1 MKTVMKKMF
10 SLLLVAVLLVGA
22 MPFQAFADE
31 TVPVYINGEQV
42 GTIAPGSYTLDAF
55 TQFCTEGTEPDYLN
69 LCHDPATHAAF
80 GEYPGSVSA
89 GQCIH
94 LHVKNKAVEKCE
106 TCGQV
111 KHNGL
116 CEGQCASCKEL
127 NGHTAECPNN
137 PANATYSLTMELKIG
152 ETSNEIQG
160 TSSKSFKNGTSI
172 DLKAVA
178 EELFPS
184 FTYMWTSLGKNVTT
198 MTITKDETIQV
209 RMAQAVVTSTCP
221 TCHETYTGTTH
232 TCPTCTEVSG
242 CVRPKNH
249 SGDHQCECGLYPQKG
264 SAHNS
269 NCPFDEDVITTPSGS
284 YTVHVWGNLITGET
298 KTERIWLG
306 NIENVSGNALVR
318 DVIGANKEYLKDQ
331 IAWKAPDFKWS
342 ENYYAEN
349 SSGKLIEI
357 GSNTTVE
364 AEDDIIINLYAE
376 QKLVVV
382 RVHTDKSYH
391 VDMTVQV
398 NGFKVK
404 DVVTYDDVLKAVKK
418 HYNVSSMKIYT
429 YTEWEKVINGKDANK
444 TTNFVVKGG
453 SNDNVY
459 EVYLTGSVKSSS
471 SSSSA
476 TADSSNPKT
485 GDMIFAPV
493 AVMGLSVSAL
503 AVLFFLNKK
512 RAY

>member
-137 PANATYSLTMELKIG
+137 PANATYNLTMELKIG
-152 ETSNEIQG
+152 ETSNEIKG

-232 TCPTCTEVSG
+232 TCPQCSFSG
-242 CVRPKNH
+242 CVLTKNH
-249 SGDHQCECGLYPQKG
+249 SVEHQCACGMYPQAG
-264 SAHNS
+264 SGHNTS
-269 NCPFDEDVITTPSGS
+269 CPYYEANNKTYSLKVWAKLWVGESLNKTILLDEFTGLNGTEVVPYIIGNNVSRLESKFPSG
-284 YTVHVWGNLITGET
+284 YT
-298 KTERIWLG
+298 
-306 NIENVSGNALVR
+306 NIE
-318 DVIGANKEYLKDQ
+318 
-331 IAWKAPDFKWS
+331 WTKAV
-342 ENYYAEN
+342 YYY
-349 SSGKLIEI
+349 ID
-357 GSNTTVE
+357 SNTTGTVDTNMNVNE
-364 AEDDIIINLYAE
+364 EDNVYINLYSQE
-376 QKLVVV
+376 KLFVVNV
-382 RVHTDKSYH
+382 HLGKYYGIDSTVKVGGFRVGE
-391 VDMTVQV
+391 TVS
-398 NGFKVK
+398 
-404 DVVTYDDVLKAVKK
+404 YDDVLKAVKK
-418 HYNVSSMKIYT
+418 QYNVSSMKMYT
-429 YTEWEKVINGKDANK
+429 YDNWCKVVEGKDSS
-444 TTNFVVKGG
+444 TSPYFQVHDG
-453 SNDNVY
+453 DNVY
-459 EVYLTGSVKSSS
+459 EVYVSGSRKTSSS
-471 SSSSA
+471 GSSSA

>member
-22 MPFQAFADE
+22 MPFQAFADGE
-31 TVPVYINGEQV
+31 TSTKHCNACGQDGHSDSDAHCSVCKWYIGHDE
-42 GTIAPGSYTLDAF
+42 D
-55 TQFCTEGTEPDYLN
+55 CTSGCDETSTCSWNKQHKATCLTRAVCEHCGATGQHFSNNCPDY
-69 LCHDPATHAAF
+69 CTKCSQDGHDESEAHC
-80 GEYPGSVSA
+80 SVCGWYVGHNHDTCTYGCTGTSSCTWEHVHKT
-89 GQCIH
+89 GCIS
-94 LHVKNKAVEKCE
+94 LTKCE
-106 TCGQV
+106 IC
-111 KHNGL
+111 KA
-116 CEGQCASCKEL
+116 EGQHATENCPYKEKTCSKCQRTYKDIDGAHVCCDVCKEL
-127 NGHTAECPNN
+127 HATANCPYCATCWARGDQVKTHSTSAHCTECDTVNGHT
-137 PANATYSLTMELKIG
+137 
-152 ETSNEIQG
+152 
-160 TSSKSFKNGTSI
+160 
-172 DLKAVA
+172 
-178 EELFPS
+178 
-184 FTYMWTSLGKNVTT
+184 
-198 MTITKDETIQV
+198 
-209 RMAQAVVTSTCP
+209 
-221 TCHETYTGTTH
+221 
-232 TCPTCTEVSG
+232 SG
-242 CVRPKNH
+242 CSNY
-249 SGDHQCECGLYPQKG
+249 QYPQ
-264 SAHNS
+264 
-269 NCPFDEDVITTPSGS
+269 SGS
-284 YTVHVWGNLITGET
+284 YTVSVWGNLITGET

-306 NIENVSGNALVR
+306 KIENVAGTALVR
-318 DVIGANKEYLKDQ
+318 DVIGANKEYLLGQ
-331 IAWKAPDFKWS
+331 IAWKAPGYGWS
-342 ENYYAEN
+342 TNYYAEN

-398 NGFKVK
+398 NGFKVN

-444 TTNFVVKGG
+444 TTSFVVKGG